1 MELDYS
7 ALTTEEMET
16 LVEELNKQI
25 EMKRTSLVDGML
37 REMYPYV
44 SRNSRLM
51 EGVKNL
57 PDGIRCKYVD
67 TMVDDTEVLFSDYAI
82 SHYTEDLTL
91 EDILVLLR
99 IAIES
104 FHDNV

>member
-1 MELDYS
+1 MEIDYS

-16 LVEELNKQI
+16 LVKNLNEQI
-25 EMKRTSLVDGML
+25 EVRRTSLVDGIL

-44 SRNSRLM
+44 AENSKLIKAIEGLPYELRN
-51 EGVKNL
+51 K
-57 PDGIRCKYVD
+57 C
-67 TMVDDTEVLFSDYAI
+67 VDDMEENFDDLYSDI
-82 SHYTEDLTL
+82 SHYVEDLTL

-104 FHDNV
+104 YHNNV

>member
-1 MELDYS
+1 MEIDYS

-16 LVEELNKQI
+16 LVKNLNEQI
-25 EMKRTSLVDGML
+25 EVRRTSLVDGIL

-44 SRNSRLM
+44 AENSKLVKEIKELPCQFRNKS
-51 EGVKNL
+51 
-57 PDGIRCKYVD
+57 VD
-67 TMVDDTEVLFSDYAI
+67 RMVDDFDELYTDI

-99 IAIES
+99 LAIEAY
-104 FHDNV
+104 HNNV

>member
-1 MELDYS
+1 MEIDYS

-16 LVEELNKQI
+16 LVKNLNEQI
-25 EMKRTSLVDGML
+25 ETKRTSLVDGIL
-37 REMYPYV
+37 REIYPYV
-44 SRNSRLM
+44 AENSKLVK
-51 EGVKNL
+51 GVKNL
-57 PDGIRCKYVD
+57 RDTRRYTSVGGMVNDFDDIYPDIPP
-67 TMVDDTEVLFSDYAI
+67 
-82 SHYTEDLTL
+82 YTEDLTL

>member
-1 MELDYS
+1 MEIDYS

-16 LVEELNKQI
+16 LVKNLNEQI
-25 EMKRTSLVDGML
+25 EVRRTSLVDGIL

-44 SRNSRLM
+44 AESSKLIKAIEGLPYELRN
-51 EGVKNL
+51 K
-57 PDGIRCKYVD
+57 C
-67 TMVDDTEVLFSDYAI
+67 VDDMEENFDDLYSNI
-82 SHYTEDLTL
+82 SHYVEDLTL

-104 FHDNV
+104 YHNNI